1 MKKDNNEQL
10 YYNHLKK
17 TRERIVKEQ
26 DLFFEIL
33 KDSLINQPMEGQ
45 TKENKEENKKRLLN
59 YVHRYVFLQR
69 LQPIDSSVS
78 KVNKL
83 ALENYRVKIFIRSYL
98 FVRNFIGNFFKIRA
112 FVIILSAVFFF
123 SFEYFMHY
131 FSFFSLNEINVTFQD
146 IINKIPPFF

>member
-10 YYNHLKK
+10 YYSHLKK

-33 KDSLINQPMEGQ
+33 KDSLINQPLEGQ

-78 KVNKL
+78 KVNKV
-83 ALENYRVKIFIRSYL
+83 ALENYRVKIFVRSYL
-98 FVRNFIGNFFKIRA
+98 VVRNFIGNFF
-112 FVIILSAVFFF
+112 
-123 SFEYFMHY
+123 
-131 FSFFSLNEINVTFQD
+131 
-146 IINKIPPFF
+146 